1 MFNNIG
7 EKIKALAKVSCWV
20 GILSYV
26 LIGIVLIAI
35 SEDLAPLAIILIF
48 AGSFLSWIGSFL
60 LFGFGQLI
68 ENSDILVRQNQKYC
82 EEKDKSHNKVDSN
95 NVVPKKHTEKQA
107 VKKVQ
112 EVNELRD
119 EYIDIHCPNCKETL
133 SFPKSELSRAEML
146 TCPFCDSVFSA
157 KDV

>member
-68 ENSDILVRQNQKYC
+68 ENSDILVRQNQML
-82 EEKDKSHNKVDSN
+82 
-95 NVVPKKHTEKQA
+95 Q
-107 VKKVQ
+107 
-112 EVNELRD
+112 
-119 EYIDIHCPNCKETL
+119 TL
-133 SFPKSELSRAEML
+133 VHH
-146 TCPFCDSVFSA
+146 SV
-157 KDV
+157 